1 MRSLSSLLMCFM
13 THRVR
18 TIYGSL
24 PPSETLPEEM
34 PRNFLIVHEA
44 FESVT
49 ACKGGCVFISSPE
62 QFVLPTELDI
72 WVLCIT
78 FLLFSFFFY
87 LNFTPKINVFFC
99 FFTFIS
105 TFYSWLTFFFP
116 DSDISFCKFMW
127 LDYAANCLLKHQ
139 SRCSCEDILFL
150 DPINLYIRRVLVE
163 LISLQNV
170 GGPLSIK
177 SEDWWTLFFKKNVL
191 PDCLKFCLFFPL

>member
-1 MRSLSSLLMCFM
+1 MKPLSSLLMCFM

-62 QFVLPTELDI
+62 QFVLPSEFNI
-72 WVLCIT
+72 FGFCVLH
-78 FLLFSFFFY
+78 FY
-87 LNFTPKINVFFC
+87 FN
-99 FFTFIS
+99 
-105 TFYSWLTFFFP
+105 SWLTFFFP

-170 GGPLSIK
+170 GGPLSIHSK
-177 SEDWWTLFFKKNVL
+177 DWWT
-191 PDCLKFCLFFPL
+191 PM